1 MFLCTPLD
9 PATPRQKN
17 SEQNTKRGVGFMGE
31 EYFAYSFSMRKVDLH
46 IKQYNKK
53 SKVVPEEGVEVGNEV

>member
-1 MFLCTPLD
+1 
-9 PATPRQKN
+9 
-17 SEQNTKRGVGFMGE
+17 MGE
-31 EYFAYSFSMRKVDLH
+31 EYFAYGFSMRKVDLH